1 MLGSTVTFLLLFA
14 ETAHKAEGG
23 FTQTYNRY
31 FNIPGFELWKFLNL
45 AIFLAVAIY
54 ILRRPISEALGTRRE
69 AIKQELVQAH
79 EQKAQAVAKL
89 AEADSLLSRLDA
101 DVRAIQEHA
110 HLEAESERQRVAA
123 ATTAEVEKLKQQ
135 AEREIETAD
144 KVARKA
150 LREFFAKRS
159 VELARETVRSRMR
172 PEDDRHLM
180 EESIGELRRA
190 RV

>member
-1 MLGSTVTFLLLFA
+1 MIAIAFI
-14 ETAHKAEGG
+14 EW
-23 FTQTYNRY
+23 QDW
-31 FNIPGFELWKFLNL
+31 FNYPGLEIWKFLNL
-45 AIFLAVAIY
+45 AIFVAVAIY

-110 HLEAESERQRVAA
+110 HQEAESERQRVAA
-123 ATTAEVEKLKQQ
+123 ATTSALEKLKQQ
-135 AEREIETAD
+135 AAREIETAD

-172 PEDDRHLM
+172 
-180 EESIGELRRA
+180 
-190 RV
+190 